1 MRRSITRS
9 RHAQHQLLR
18 WTRGND
24 LCKLAAMLTYPEI
37 DPVIFSV
44 GPLKIRWY
52 GLMYVVGF
60 IIAWFL
66 AKRRA
71 QNKWSIINGEQ
82 VDDLIFYC
90 MLGVILGGRL
100 GYVFFYGFDTLVE
113 DPLYL
118 FRITE
123 GGMSFHGGLAG
134 VMMAM
139 LLYARKVG
147 RGMFELWDFVAPLA
161 PLGLFFGRVG
171 NFINGELWGKP
182 TELPW
187 GFKVGDQ
194 VLHPS
199 MLYEALLEGLLLFA
213 VVWTF
218 SSRPRPVMSV
228 SGLFLLGY
236 GLFRFLVEFV
246 RVPDTHLGYLAFGWL
261 TMGQVLSLP
270 MVALGAAML
279 ALAYARPARTASS

>member
-1 MRRSITRS
+1 MRRNYSVVG
-9 RHAQHQLLR
+9 HQRVLV
-18 WTRGND
+18 D
-24 LCKLAAMLTYPEI
+24 AAGTFVQAYASMLTYPDI
-37 DPVIFSV
+37 DPIIFAV

-52 GLMYVVGF
+52 GLMYVIGF
-60 IIAWFL
+60 VIAWFL
-66 AKRRA
+66 ARYRA
-71 QNKWSIINGEQ
+71 RKGASIIELDQ

-100 GYVFFYGFDTLVE
+100 GYVFFYGFDTLVR

-134 VMMAM
+134 VMVAM
-139 LLYARKVG
+139 WLYAKKIGV
-147 RGMFELWDFVAPLA
+147 GMFSVWDFVAPLA
-161 PLGLFFGRVG
+161 PLGLFFGRLG

-182 TELPW
+182 TDVPW
-187 GFKVGDQ
+187 GFEVGGQ

-199 MLYEALLEGLLLFA
+199 MLYEALLEGLVLFA
-213 VVWTF
+213 IVWVF
-218 SSRPRPVMSV
+218 SARPRPAMSV

-236 GLFRFLVEFV
+236 GVFRFLIEFV
-246 RVPDTHLGYLAFGWL
+246 RVPDAHLGYLALDWV

-270 MVALGAAML
+270 MIAMGATMV
-279 ALAYARPARTASS
+279 ALAYANRPRSVGS